1 MTEKKQA
8 SLTTRIVTG
17 MVAGILVGAILQW
30 LMPDG
35 SDAVIPLYLFDLS
48 LRGFLVDA
56 RSINQMIKGLGLLIL
71 EIILPRFIL

>member
-17 MVAGILVGAILQW
+17 MVAGILLGSFFQW

-35 SDAVIPLYLFDLS
+35 SDLVLS
-48 LRGFLVDA
+48 L
-56 RSINQMIKGLGLLIL
+56 IHI
-71 EIILPRFIL
+71 

>member
-17 MVAGILVGAILQW
+17 MVAGILVGTILQW

-48 LRGFLVDA
+48 LRGFLVDGVFEVGG
-56 RSINQMIKGLGLLIL
+56 QV
-71 EIILPRFIL
+71 FISSYKC